1 MAATETRLLLLGA
14 VLLFEPVNGYQVR
27 RELLSW
33 RVEDWAH
40 VNPGSIYS
48 GLATLARRGH
58 LHRHDLVDGG
68 REVAVYTSTDDGR
81 AEFARLWGRAVED
94 VRLLDPLP
102 FQTAMTLLPL
112 VERERALRH
121 LRARQRNGVAARRER
136 DAEKVEADVLPPHV
150 AALAELWR
158 ATDAEE
164 AAWLDRLVIRI
175 ERGDLEFAG
184 EPEVWQAPDD
194 DPGWQMVRDQERYR
208 ELLRDDR

>member
-48 GLATLARRGH
+48 GLATLTRQGNLR
-58 LHRHDLVDGG
+58 RHDLVDGG
-68 REVAVYTSTDDGR
+68 RAVAVYTSTDDGR

-112 VERERALRH
+112 VERERALGH

-136 DAEKVEADVLPPHV
+136 DAEKVEADALPSHA

-184 EPEVWQAPDD
+184 EPMRWQAPAG

-208 ELLRDDR
+208 ELLRDSR

>member
-33 RVEDWAH
+33 RVDDWAH

-48 GLATLARRGH
+48 GLSTLTRQGNLR
-58 LHRHDLVDGG
+58 RHDLVDGG
-68 REVAVYTSTDDGR
+68 REVAVYTSTDAGR
-81 AEFARLWGRAVED
+81 TEFAQLWGRAVQE
-94 VRLLDPLP
+94 VRALDPLP
-102 FQTAMTLLPL
+102 FQTAITLLPL
-112 VERERALRH
+112 VERERALGH
-121 LRARQRNGVAARRER
+121 LRTRQRRAVEMRRER
-136 DAEKVEADVLPPHV
+136 DAEKVASGSIPPHV

-164 AAWLDRLVIRI
+164 AAWLDRLVVRI

-184 EPEVWQAPDD
+184 EPEVWQAPVD

-208 ELLRDDR
+208 ELLSDDR